1 MMGLAPGIYLIKGR
15 LEILYDENFE
25 ALAVTKNR
33 LVVRDL
39 CAELT
44 PSA

>member
-1 MMGLAPGIYLIKGR
+1 V
-15 LEILYDENFE
+15 LYDENFE
-25 ALAVTKNR
+25 ALAVTKNQ

-44 PSA
+44 PPD